1 MAEKKELIINNNW
14 CKGCGICVAFCPKKV
29 LEVIKEKVVAVDI
42 DSCISCGLCELRCP
56 DNAIYLVGGKKD
68 E

>member
-1 MAEKKELIINNNW
+1 MAEKKELIINKNW

-29 LEVIKEKVVAVDI
+29 LEVQKEKVVAVDR